1 MEKKKLFLVVSAV
14 AVFLC
19 IVSTAIAVFPL
30 ITGKYKNADKAYSES
45 VDECL
50 EYSFN
55 LDDLTE
61 SLDEEEL
68 RLNLARAGYGTNSSE
83 ARNKALGGRNGRSIS
98 GVFKIYPICVGD
110 TYSRRICFC
119 ILHNDMLV
127 LLRNGK
133 YRLFNEKQACAK
145 SVYVPVCCHSAC
157 RRSCVGRV
165 DMEHL

>member
-55 LDDLTE
+55 LDDLNE

-83 ARNKALGGRNGRSIS
+83 ARAIESMIGDIKRTIEATEWLEDAAYNNSRYYKKRVEKIENQMTIFGIAA
-98 GVFKIYPICVGD
+98 GVFLASSIAMFVVYK
-110 TYSRRICFC
+110 
-119 ILHNDMLV
+119 
-127 LLRNGK
+127 
-133 YRLFNEKQACAK
+133 KQN
-145 SVYVPVCCHSAC
+145 
-157 RRSCVGRV
+157 V
-165 DMEHL
+165 DMG